1 MPKIL
6 LIADSD
12 ALWTKRAVE
21 YLLLP
26 AGYEIVIFPIW
37 GHKGQFDDYYREHGV
52 TVSRDPHRLPV
63 IRHIPRVR
71 MWARIALNARDLAKY
86 GPFDVV
92 HNHYLSQRDLALGLR
107 VSRRFHARWVCTFW
121 GSDLLRASST
131 PVHCYPTFITDPSA
145 AEKLQKNDDWRCAF
159 YVRTMAIDAPGVLS
173 RVAATFADHGVSIAA
188 MQQKGEKRDGRIPMV
203 FITHRAYEKDMQQAV
218 REIDPAIARVESL
231 IRVEE

>member
-37 GHKGQFDDYYREHGV
+37 GHKGQFDNFYREHGV
-52 TVSRDPHRLPV
+52 TVYRDPHRLPV

-92 HNHYLSQRDLALGLR
+92 HNLHFFCNNQHFLYIFSPYSLPFFCTKKYYTFPVQYFSPVLSLFCFYLAHLFTHS
-107 VSRRFHARWVCTFW
+107 TY
-121 GSDLLRASST
+121 ASS
-131 PVHCYPTFITDPSA
+131 
-145 AEKLQKNDDWRCAF
+145 
-159 YVRTMAIDAPGVLS
+159 
-173 RVAATFADHGVSIAA
+173 
-188 MQQKGEKRDGRIPMV
+188 V
-203 FITHRAYEKDMQQAV
+203 FFQ
-218 REIDPAIARVESL
+218 
-231 IRVEE
+231 